1 MGHLGSCGYKRGGVG
16 GGESEMTGGSGL
28 GVWRCPFLR
37 QGALGEGQVGER
49 MATVWNCPVNYQNWA
64 GANLKFTD
72 MRTVGD

>member
-16 GGESEMTGGSGL
+16 GGESEMTGG
-28 GVWRCPFLR
+28 V
-37 QGALGEGQVGER
+37 GAVGER